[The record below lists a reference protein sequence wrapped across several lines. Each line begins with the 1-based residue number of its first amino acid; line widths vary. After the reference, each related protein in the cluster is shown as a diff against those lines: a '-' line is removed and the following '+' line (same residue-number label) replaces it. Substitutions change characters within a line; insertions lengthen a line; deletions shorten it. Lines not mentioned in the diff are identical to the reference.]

1 MKSERVPNL
10 FFFCPFSF
18 TLHPSLFT
26 LLYNEAAVFCSACGA
41 KNDVGTPQCFVCK
54 KSLPSPDAERLPPRP
69 RPTTVA
75 STAEIQGSI
84 GDRMLALVF
93 DRILLAALL
102 TIPASLVAGHWSR
115 IQGIS
120 SILWRSVEAAAVV
133 LIAIFIY
140 HVAFEA
146 SFGLTPGKAIF
157 GLRVRNEVGRSR
169 FAAALI
175 RNAVRFVDVLILYA
189 VGFLIALFSPRR
201 QRLGDHMA
209 GTVVNVVPVHWAARA
224 GILLLWLAAIG
235 GSLWLSAYLCPS
247 CVPSIPPLRL
257 PF

>member
-1 MKSERVPNL
+1 V
-10 FFFCPFSF
+10 
-18 TLHPSLFT
+18 
-26 LLYNEAAVFCSACGA
+26 V
-41 KNDVGTPQCFVCK
+41 
-54 KSLPSPDAERLPPRP
+54 
-69 RPTTVA
+69 
-75 STAEIQGSI
+75 STAEIPGSI
-84 GDRMLALVF
+84 GDRMLALAF
-93 DRILLAALL
+93 DRLLLAALL
-102 TIPASLVAGHWSR
+102 TIPASLVAGYWNR
-115 IQGIS
+115 IQGGIS
-120 SILWRSVEAAAVV
+120 SILWRSVDAAAVV

-157 GLRVRNEVGRSR
+157 GLRVRNEGGRSR
-169 FAAALI
+169 FAAAVI
-175 RNAVRFVDVLILYA
+175 RNTVRFVDGLVLYA
-189 VGFLIALFSPRR
+189 VGFFIALFSPRR

-247 CVPSIPPLRL
+247 CVPSIPPLRF